1 MRVAK
6 YPRFQTEA
14 WGNFEL
20 AYYAFIW
27 AATGLGLAL
36 AREHHSS
43 NLIESL
49 IRNHHY
55 WSGTN
60 FLIWS
65 VPWPKMFLEWGWF
78 LDSVESRS
86 TIRSLRIVNFT
97 VQVWLSL
104 HLSLSPGFCE
114 FCDWMFFIMSF
125 SCCMIC
131 AAGYNNNSCY
141 AGH

>member
-55 WSGTN
+55 
-60 FLIWS
+60 
-65 VPWPKMFLEWGWF
+65 
-78 LDSVESRS
+78 
-86 TIRSLRIVNFT
+86 
-97 VQVWLSL
+97 
-104 HLSLSPGFCE
+104 
-114 FCDWMFFIMSF
+114 
-125 SCCMIC
+125 
-131 AAGYNNNSCY
+131 
-141 AGH
+141 